1 MKKMGENTYVLGL
14 GKTQLGVG
22 KDLKTETYYLI
33 IDELLIPT
41 DKIGVDL
48 KDKNIPATNKTR
60 IYVKNLEGLAVLEDM
75 VKNIKHKLKHQ
86 IINS

>member
-1 MKKMGENTYVLGL
+1 MNENGENTYVLGL

-48 KDKNIPATNKTR
+48 KDNSSNKQ
-60 IYVKNLEGLAVLEDM
+60 D
-75 VKNIKHKLKHQ
+75 
-86 IINS
+86 